1 MTFEEVVISG
11 LADLEPALKAAKKGA
26 AAAASSHKML
36 SDGAIRAIDKKLAEA
51 EEALS
56 NAAEGM
62 RSFRASWQDQ
72 SLDEYFGSAEYKE
85 ELASSLAEADVSSYP
100 LGDVL
105 YVYPALVRL
114 EANLTA
120 ARIDKKME
128 SRLRPK
134 TLAAILRDIQK
145 RPSKFP
151 AGRFLR
157 SLFKVYRALA
167 SANLKKSEL
176 WDGKLIFLKDIYEV
190 LSAAPGSDYSE
201 QEFVRDVYLLDFSG
215 EQLEIGGYAASFEQS
230 SGTRDTRKTLEII
243 TRDGQRRLYCTV
255 RFDPVAR

>member
-1 MTFEEVVISG
+1 MTFEETIVAG
-11 LADLEPALKAAKKGA
+11 LADLEPTLKAAKKGA

-36 SDGAIRAIDKKLAEA
+36 GDGAIRTIDKKLAEA

-56 NAAEGM
+56 SAAEGI
-62 RSFRASWQDQ
+62 RSFRAFWEDQ
-72 SLDEYFGSAEYKE
+72 SLGEYFGSPEYRE
-85 ELASSLAEADVSSYP
+85 ELASGLADADVSSYP

-114 EANLTA
+114 EANMTA

-134 TLAAILRDIQK
+134 TLATILRDIQK

-157 SLFKVYRALA
+157 SLFKVYKALA

-176 WDGKLIFLKDIYEV
+176 WHGKPIFLKDMYEV

-201 QEFVRDVYLLDFSG
+201 QEFVRDIYLLDFSG
-215 EQLEIGGYAASFEQS
+215 EQLEIGGYVAGFEQS
-230 SGTRDTRKTLEII
+230 SGTRDKSKVLEII
-243 TRDGQRRLYCTV
+243 TREGQRRLYCTV
-255 RFDPVAR
+255 RFDPIAR